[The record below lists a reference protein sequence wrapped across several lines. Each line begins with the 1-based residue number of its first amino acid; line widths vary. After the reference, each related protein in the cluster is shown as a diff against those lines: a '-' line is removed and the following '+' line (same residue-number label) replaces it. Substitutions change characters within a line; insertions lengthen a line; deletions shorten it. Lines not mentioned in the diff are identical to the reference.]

1 MNRNGDK
8 EKKLTLKTKISYGA
22 GDMASQ
28 FIWSFISSYL
38 MIFYTDV
45 VLLPAAAVSLLFLGA
60 RVWDAVNDPMMGAI
74 AERTRSK
81 YGRFRPYLL
90 YGSPF
95 LILVYILCFTAPDF
109 GGNMTLKVIYA
120 TITYIVLGMLYT
132 AVNLPYG
139 ALMTVMSKS
148 SEDRSDLSTFRML
161 GSNIGS
167 LILSGI
173 SLPMIL
179 FFGKGTPS
187 GPIGYTITAIILGM
201 VALPLFYL
209 VFFNCKEVV
218 EVKAE
223 SQKIPIVKSFKA
235 CLNRP
240 FICLFL
246 LNSLALV
253 GKFGQA
259 GMAIYYY
266 RYVMQR
272 TDLVAIFM
280 VLLNGSTALGIFLFS
295 RLSKRIGKKKL
306 TMISF
311 LLTGVFQ
318 ILIYFADYENIT
330 AIMILTVLTG
340 LMRFGLPVATAMLAD
355 VIDYSEDRTGIRA
368 DGTAYSIYSFGTK
381 LSSALVGTVGVLL
394 LARTGYVANAIQP
407 PQVMKGINMIVNILP
422 GACWLIALIPL
433 FFYNLSEDT
442 CKEIRKRLD
451 DRV

>member
-1 MNRNGDK
+1 M
-8 EKKLTLKTKISYGA
+8 
-22 GDMASQ
+22 
-28 FIWSFISSYL
+28 
-38 MIFYTDV
+38 
-45 VLLPAAAVSLLFLGA
+45 
-60 RVWDAVNDPMMGAI
+60 
-74 AERTRSK
+74 
-81 YGRFRPYLL
+81 
-90 YGSPF
+90 
-95 LILVYILCFTAPDF
+95 
-109 GGNMTLKVIYA
+109 
-120 TITYIVLGMLYT
+120 
-132 AVNLPYG
+132 
-139 ALMTVMSKS
+139 
-148 SEDRSDLSTFRML
+148 
-161 GSNIGS
+161 
-167 LILSGI
+167 
-173 SLPMIL
+173 
-179 FFGKGTPS
+179 
-187 GPIGYTITAIILGM
+187 
-201 VALPLFYL
+201 
-209 VFFNCKEVV
+209 
-218 EVKAE
+218 
-223 SQKIPIVKSFKA
+223 
-235 CLNRP
+235 
-240 FICLFL
+240 
-246 LNSLALV
+246 ALV
-253 GKFGQA
+253 GKFGPA

-368 DGTAYSIYSFGTK
+368 DGTAYSVYSFGTK

-394 LARTGYVANAIQP
+394 LARTGYVANIIQP